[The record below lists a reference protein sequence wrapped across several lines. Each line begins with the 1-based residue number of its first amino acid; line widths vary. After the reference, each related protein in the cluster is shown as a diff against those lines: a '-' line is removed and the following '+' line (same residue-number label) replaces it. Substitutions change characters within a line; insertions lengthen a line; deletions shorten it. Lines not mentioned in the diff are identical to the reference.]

1 MIHHQAGAILY
12 ELCGLML
19 CGIFLFLRF
28 GVELGYC
35 GFRRFWR
42 YGSFTLSLANFEL
55 HLFLVDVV
63 VDCPY
68 KLRAGL
74 VFIDR
79 SLHYGEC
86 GYKVERFQAFFSID
100 LVDASFFCGKFL
112 IARLHGG
119 QVFGLLAFK
128 IFEVWLESA
137 FGQGCIADV
146 LETCYKVFVNTGR
159 LVLIKLERVR
169 VFGNEFPER

>member
-28 GVELGYC
+28 GMELGYR
-35 GFRRFWR
+35 GFWR

-63 VDCPY
+63 VDCLY

-74 VFIDR
+74 VFVDR
-79 SLHYGEC
+79 SLDDDEC
-86 GYKVERFQAFFSID
+86 G
-100 LVDASFFCGKFL
+100 
-112 IARLHGG
+112 
-119 QVFGLLAFK
+119 
-128 IFEVWLESA
+128 
-137 FGQGCIADV
+137 
-146 LETCYKVFVNTGR
+146 N
-159 LVLIKLERVR
+159 
-169 VFGNEFPER
+169 

>member
-28 GVELGYC
+28 GVELGYR

-42 YGSFTLSLANFEL
+42 CGGFTLSLANFEL

-63 VDCPY
+63 VDCLY

-74 VFIDR
+74 VFVDC

-86 GYKVERFQAFFSID
+86 GD
-100 LVDASFFCGKFL
+100 
-112 IARLHGG
+112 
-119 QVFGLLAFK
+119 
-128 IFEVWLESA
+128 
-137 FGQGCIADV
+137 
-146 LETCYKVFVNTGR
+146 
-159 LVLIKLERVR
+159 
-169 VFGNEFPER
+169 